1 MISIPLKWNIDVKV
15 LINNI
20 LKKVIHIGKDCFI
33 GMNSIIPKG
42 TTIGDNVIIGADS
55 VVSGK
60 IPSNVIIAGNPAKII
75 KEIKANNIE
84 I

>member
-1 MISIPLKWNIDVKV
+1 
-15 LINNI
+15 
-20 LKKVIHIGKDCFI
+20 
-33 GMNSIIPKG
+33 MNSIIPKG